1 MIEISGGR
9 KGGCVTEKKNRQE
22 TDYVSSIAT
31 MNVEKPVQRTRSE
44 TIQRLEEL
52 GKNNPDIAA
61 ISGSRYVIV
70 FQKMRSFNGKAEYGK
85 NLI

>member
-1 MIEISGGR
+1 
-9 KGGCVTEKKNRQE
+9 
-22 TDYVSSIAT
+22 